1 MAATYPASQ
10 NTFIPSHEA
19 TGGMVIEYSR
29 NPKRF
34 ALNNY
39 VRIVPVKLGTGYYLA
54 ITAEEAARVLNSNGS
69 DYVWHDGAEA
79 PTGDNSTESHEF
91 KQYATARRVYP
102 FALGQKAVAQA
113 SWLIVDSHARI
124 HAQQAMT
131 VRTQIASTLLT
142 TSGNWGSNTSAASS
156 MTGGGYWDQSTSTT
170 MFIQTCLLAAA
181 EAINKATL
189 GAVTWGDMIV
199 VMNPTTARRI
209 AKSQELVDQIKQSP
223 FALGNVTGNVPAQNG
238 RWGCPETLYGF
249 PLVIEDAVKV
259 TSRKG
264 ATAAQSYIHPD
275 GSVLIVS
282 RPEGLIGSEGVP
294 SFSTVSLFSYE
305 EMTVE
310 TKYDPDNRRTEG
322 RIVDDFDVRLTAP
335 TSGYLI
341 TSVLSS

>member
-1 MAATYPASQ
+1 MASYPAAS
-10 NTFIPSHEA
+10 NTYIPSHEA
-19 TGGMVIEYSR
+19 SGSLVIEFSR

-39 VRIVPVKLGTGYYLA
+39 VRIVPVDKMTGYYLT

-69 DYVWHDGAEA
+69 DHVWHDGSEA
-79 PTGDNSTESHEF
+79 PSGDDSTESHGF
-91 KQYATARRVYP
+91 TQYACKRYAYP
-102 FALGQKAVAQA
+102 FALGDLAVQQA
-113 SWLIVDSHARI
+113 SWPIVESHARI

-131 VRTQIASTLLT
+131 LRTQVASTVLT
-142 TSGNWGSNTSAASS
+142 TSGNWGSSTSAASA
-156 MTGGGYWDQSTSTT
+156 MTGGGYWDASTSTT
-170 MFIQTCLLAAA
+170 MFIQTCLLGAA

-199 VMNPTTARRI
+199 VMNPTTARRV
-209 AKSQELVDQIKQSP
+209 AKSQEIIDHIKQSP
-223 FALGNVTGNVPAQNG
+223 FALAQVRGDVPAQNG
-238 RWGCPETLYGF
+238 RWGLPDVLYGF
-249 PLVIEDAVKV
+249 PVVVEDAVKV

-264 ATAAQSYIHPD
+264 ATAAQSYIHGD
-275 GSVLIVS
+275 GTVLICS
-282 RPEGLIGSEGVP
+282 RPDGLIGSEGVP
-294 SFSTVSLFSYE
+294 SFSTCTLFVKE

-322 RIVDDFDVRLTAP
+322 RVVDNFTAVITAP